1 MMNMPGFRHGDVCAR
16 VTQIVRNFVDERS
29 LGRVVG
35 NDAGVITARNPD
47 TVRGPDVAYYS
58 FERLPADVV
67 PVGYPSVAPEVVFEV
82 LSPSDHWPEVLGKAG
97 EYLRAGVRVACIV
110 DPEARTT
117 TLCRPDAAPLTRGE
131 DQSLELP
138 ELHPEFRVAVRK
150 LFG

>member
-1 MMNMPGFRHGDVCAR
+1 MMNMPGFRHGDVCRR
-16 VTQIVRNFVDERS
+16 VAQVVGNFIDERS
-29 LGRVVG
+29 LGRVTG

-47 TVRGPDVAYYS
+47 TVRGPDIAYYS

-82 LSPSDHWPEVLGKAG
+82 LSPSDHWSDALGKAG
-97 EYLRAGVRVACIV
+97 EYLRAGVRVVCVV
-110 DPEARTT
+110 DPETRTA

-138 ELHPEFRVAVRK
+138 ELHAEFAVPLRAF
-150 LFG
+150 FG